1 MPIPPLASCHACFP
15 HPPLSSISELDYF
28 SLSPLRS
35 RLLARLSLT
44 LHKLCIYSYTAR
56 TQTREERPTARP
68 RVRDPFLPPLRPSAS
83 VLVSARSMH
92 ASPITRVKTLSRY
105 ASVTATLPP
114 PSSSSSSSSSPF
126 RIFEIADRSSALKSK
141 LVTSL
146 AAQRD
151 YYNVTHVICDR
162 DFCQLGKIPTFSFAH
177 RERHSVPSRPLFVH
191 RRGGGGA
198 RGQR

>member
-1 MPIPPLASCHACFP
+1 MAGRPSDRLDRPL
-15 HPPLSSISELDYF
+15 LS
-28 SLSPLRS
+28 
-35 RLLARLSLT
+35 
-44 LHKLCIYSYTAR
+44 
-56 TQTREERPTARP
+56 
-68 RVRDPFLPPLRPSAS
+68 DPFLPSSVRSF
-83 VLVSARSMH
+83 VLVSVRSMH
-92 ASPITRVKTLSRY
+92 AWPITRVKTLSRY
-105 ASVTATLPP
+105 ASVTATPPLPSS
-114 PSSSSSSSSSPF
+114 SSSSSSSSSPF

-162 DFCQLGKIPTFSFAH
+162 DFCQRGKSPTFSFDH